1 MGNMTLIGLFILA
14 VILVSTAQLCVIT
27 RYLLWPRIRR
37 ITHCAWCWQQAG
49 IADEFPACWS
59 STICHYHSR
68 KIVEQSRAR
77 QLARQRVT
85 ASTRTA
91 VATRPPEK
99 VRV

>member
-1 MGNMTLIGLFILA
+1 MEDMTLLRLFILA

-49 IADEFPACWS
+49 IADEFPICWS

-68 KIVEQSRAR
+68 KMIEQSRTR
-77 QLARQRVT
+77 RLARQYVT
-85 ASTRTA
+85 TSTRIA
-91 VATRPPEK
+91 VAEQSTEEARI
-99 VRV
+99 